1 MVISPEIS
9 IFSPVLQHSLQR
21 SPTGLTCLCFL
32 RNIISGHIT
41 RLLFTCRLKTVFKQ
55 VTLLSAGFVLLV
67 SHLRSKQH
75 CGSNSPRF
83 DSKARAQRKCMWGEN
98 IQQKKKLGRIIYNS
112 PFSKFGKRWHKHTK
126 KKYTK
131 IPTSI
136 FLSLSHIRIDTHI
149 YMHTHQQWRITSVV
163 TVQRSASEFHAGEN
177 NPPSVRDRQ
186 FGDSVRFLQIKVL
199 TCLLLY
205 AEDCSSARA
214 IRLSAS
220 TRLARPGISWI
231 LRWVF

>member
-1 MVISPEIS
+1 MVISLEIS

-67 SHLRSKQH
+67 SHLRSKRH

-83 DSKARAQRKCMWGEN
+83 DSKERAQRKCMWGEN

-126 KKYTK
+126 KKIHKNTNLYFSL
-131 IPTSI
+131 P
-136 FLSLSHIRIDTHI
+136 LSHTHR
-149 YMHTHQQWRITSVV
+149 YTYLHAHSP
-163 TVQRSASEFHAGEN
+163 TVAYHFSGHCPAVS
-177 NPPSVRDRQ
+177 
-186 FGDSVRFLQIKVL
+186 KW
-199 TCLLLY
+199 
-205 AEDCSSARA
+205 
-214 IRLSAS
+214 
-220 TRLARPGISWI
+220 ISCW
-231 LRWVF
+231 WE